1 MSKYKELAK
10 NTGTFALA
18 NFSSKI
24 LIFLLVPIYT
34 KVLTTTE
41 YGFYD
46 LVYTTIQLLVPILTL
61 NISEAVM
68 RFLMKEDVS
77 KKSVFSIAI
86 LDIFLGSIIFCLLLL
101 VNQIFSLSELISQY
115 SIYIMAIFAFYT
127 LNNFLIQYSKGIDKI
142 GVTAI
147 SGVISAAVMLSMN
160 ILLLV
165 VLNWGLLGFFIANIC
180 GYVIPC
186 VYIIVKLK
194 LWDLF
199 ELKIDRSLQWEMI
212 YYTLPLILNTL
223 SWWVNNTSDRYIITV
238 IIGIQASAIISVA
251 YKIPQIFSTIS
262 AIFIQSWQISA
273 IKIQEEKEGNT
284 FISKMLLYYNALL
297 LIIASGIILFV
308 KPISNILFGA
318 SFYSA
323 WTLVPFLI
331 ISSLF
336 NAISGYIGAIMG
348 AKMDTKNIAKSAL
361 VGMIANV
368 FLNIVLTFLMGLQGI
383 TISTMIA
390 SFLIFYMRKDS
401 VEEIA
406 PETYRAIYLSWFL
419 LVVEASLLVYID
431 FIIGAT
437 LVTLIN
443 LFLLKDTLKP
453 LCLKLL
459 KGFK

>member
-10 NTGTFALA
+10 NTGIFALA

-34 KVLTTTE
+34 RVLTTTE

-68 RFLMKEDVS
+68 RFLMKDDVS

-86 LDIFLGSIIFCLLLL
+86 LDIFIGSIAFALLLL
-101 VNQIFSLSELISQY
+101 VNNLFSLSDLISQY
-115 SIYIMAIFAFYT
+115 SIYIFVIFVFYT
-127 LNNFLIQYSKGIDKI
+127 LNNFLIQFSKGIDKI

-147 SGVISAAVMLSMN
+147 SGVISTAVMLAMN
-160 ILLLV
+160 IILLV
-165 VLNWGLLGFFIANIC
+165 IFDLGLLGFFIANVC

-186 VYIIVKLK
+186 IYIVAKLR
-194 LWDLF
+194 LWELF
-199 ELKIDRSLQWEMI
+199 EIKVDKSLQREMI
-212 YYTLPLILNTL
+212 YYALPLILNIL
-223 SWWVNNTSDRYIITV
+223 SWWVNNTSDRYIVTAIV
-238 IIGIQASAIISVA
+238 GIQASAIISVA
-251 YKIPQIFSTIS
+251 YKIPQILSTIS

-273 IKIQEEKEGNT
+273 IKIQEDKSDTT
-284 FISKMLLYYNALL
+284 FVSKMLLYYNALL

-308 KPISNILFGA
+308 KPISNILFGV

-323 WTLVPFLI
+323 WALVPFLI

-336 NAISGYIGAIMG
+336 NAISGYMGAIMG

-361 VGMIANV
+361 VGMVANII
-368 FLNIVLTFLMGLQGI
+368 LNIGLTLLMGPQGI

-401 VEEIA
+401 VKEINS
-406 PETYRAIYLSWFL
+406 ETYRAIYLSWIL
-419 LVVEASLLVYID
+419 LVVEACLLIYMD
-431 FIIGAT
+431 FIIGA
-437 LVTLIN
+437 LIAMVIN
-443 LFLLKDTLKP
+443 LFLLKDVIKP
-453 LCLKLL
+453 LYLKI
-459 KGFK
+459 FKRN

>member
-1 MSKYKELAK
+1 
-10 NTGTFALA
+10 
-18 NFSSKI
+18 
-24 LIFLLVPIYT
+24 
-34 KVLTTTE
+34 TTTE

-115 SIYIMAIFAFYT
+115 SIYIMVIFAFYT

-443 LFLLKDTLKP
+443 LF
-453 LCLKLL
+453 
-459 KGFK
+459 

>member
-1 MSKYKELAK
+1 

-115 SIYIMAIFAFYT
+115 SIYIMVIFAFYT

-431 FIIGAT
+431 FI
-437 LVTLIN
+437 
-443 LFLLKDTLKP
+443 
-453 LCLKLL
+453 
-459 KGFK
+459 

>member
-1 MSKYKELAK
+1 
-10 NTGTFALA
+10 
-18 NFSSKI
+18 
-24 LIFLLVPIYT
+24 
-34 KVLTTTE
+34 LTTTE

-115 SIYIMAIFAFYT
+115 SIYIMVIFAFYT

-431 FIIGAT
+431 FIIG
-437 LVTLIN
+437 
-443 LFLLKDTLKP
+443 
-453 LCLKLL
+453 
-459 KGFK
+459 